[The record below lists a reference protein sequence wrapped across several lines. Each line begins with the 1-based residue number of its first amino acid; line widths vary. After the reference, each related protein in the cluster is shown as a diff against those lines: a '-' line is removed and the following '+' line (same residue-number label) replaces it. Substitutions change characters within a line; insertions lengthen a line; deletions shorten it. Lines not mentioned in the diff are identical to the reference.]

1 MGGVK
6 PLPFHFYFKRINPPR
21 LNYAAPYPIAKRIWD
36 CLSENIVRGVDIRI
50 N

>member
-6 PLPFHFYFKRINPPR
+6 SLPFHFCFERINPPW
-21 LNYAAPYPIAKRIWD
+21 LNYAALYPIAEHIWD
-36 CLSENIVRGVDIRI
+36 CFSKDVVRGVDIRI